1 MEGLKGDKMDE
12 QSIQQV
18 EVSGDWLVDAETGE
32 IIGMSPDSNRYISRV
47 ETAHDLEKYMANLM
61 DMEADLAARKLA
73 LAAIV
78 ENANKLIG
86 TFQARIDWYKLK
98 HQDEIRTVAEGNLA
112 RGSKTYRCVYGT
124 VSFRKKNPRIAIKD
138 DQQAIEW
145 AEANVP
151 EAVVVSKKVL
161 VSKLDIENIPAE
173 SDAFEIIP
181 AEESMAIKT
190 L

>member
-1 MEGLKGDKMDE
+1 MDE

-47 ETAHDLEKYMANLM
+47 ETVHDLEKYMANLM

-78 ENANKLIG
+78 ENANKLINSM
-86 TFQARIDWYKLK
+86 QSRIDWYKMK
-98 HQDEIRTVAEGNLA
+98 HNDEVRVVTEGNLP

-138 DQQAIEW
+138 DEQAIEW

-151 EAVVVSKKVL
+151 EAVAVTKKLL
-161 VSKLDIENIPAE
+161 VSKLSLDTIPEDAE
-173 SDAFEIIP
+173 FFEVIP
-181 AEESMAIKT
+181 GEETMAIKT

>member
-1 MEGLKGDKMDE
+1 MDE

-47 ETAHDLEKYMANLM
+47 DNVYDLEKYMANLM

-86 TFQARIDWYKLK
+86 NIQARIDWYKLK
-98 HQDEIRTVAEGNLA
+98 HQDEVRAVAEGNLA

-138 DQQAIEW
+138 DAQAIEW

-161 VSKLDIENIPAE
+161 VSKLDIENIPSE

>member
-1 MEGLKGDKMDE
+1 MDE

-18 EVSGDWLVDAETGE
+18 EVSGDWLVDVETGE
-32 IIGMSPDSNRYISRV
+32 IVGMSPESNRYISKV
-47 ETAHDLEKYMANLM
+47 ENIYDLEKYMANLM
-61 DMEADLAARKLA
+61 DMETDLAARKLA
-73 LAAIV
+73 LGAII

-86 TFQARIDWYKLK
+86 VLQDRVDWYKLK
-98 HQDEIRTVAEGNLA
+98 HHDEIRMVAEGNLA
-112 RGSKTYRCVYGT
+112 RGTKTYRCVYGT
-124 VSFRKKNPRIAIKD
+124 VAFRKKNPRIAIKD
-138 DQQAIEW
+138 DQQAIAW

-151 EAVVVSKKVL
+151 EAVIVSKKVL
-161 VSKLDIENIPAE
+161 ISKLDIENIPVE